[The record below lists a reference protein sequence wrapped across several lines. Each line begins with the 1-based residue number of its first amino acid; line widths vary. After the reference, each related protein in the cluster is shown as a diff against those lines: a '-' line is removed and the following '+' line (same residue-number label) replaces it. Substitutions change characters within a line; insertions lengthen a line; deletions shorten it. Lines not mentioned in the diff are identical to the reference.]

1 MKNYLVLMLILV
13 SISYA
18 HAQQVGF
25 ELKSGQVMRDKV
37 TQRTVDIAD
46 IGRINGQ
53 AYFLY
58 LPWAAVYDQA
68 AIGVTENYFVGKFD
82 KDLNLIKKTEIIIKH
97 DKKDLECCGVRMLKD
112 KLLVFSF
119 FQNSKDKKDY
129 LFVQNLDSKTLE
141 LVPNTKLIAELD
153 YSGLSKF
160 NNAVFQF
167 EISPDSSRVLI
178 FCTLLSKHGE
188 TLRKGMYVY
197 DQDMNLKWKNE
208 DVVVKFE
215 GGVFEYDR
223 FRIDNDGKVF
233 LMGMVYKDRKNYYDE
248 AHFNDRNFFSKD
260 TYFTDK
266 PNYTYQL
273 YRYTDAGRTED
284 VYPISLP
291 GKFIRTLSYMPA
303 PGNTIIC
310 TGMYASPGKISVEG
324 SFAFSYD
331 LASKQVNNLSTKE
344 FGTELTSLGF
354 DKNELN
360 RFKRSISNKQEWDPF
375 SYILSELKS
384 KKNGD
389 KYFIAE
395 QYISGTK
402 TERSGNQITYSTI
415 FMHNDLY
422 VVTLSSD
429 YQIKRIDKVSKR
441 QYWLTTDCYNSYADI
456 EKNGNLYFIYNT
468 FESSDG
474 MFKNIELGDSYVT
487 RLDENGNQLK
497 SVFRKKEDKKLPMP
511 LMKTGISL
519 PDNSIIYSLMSYN
532 WKDYQ
537 VQKITIKE

>member
-1 MKNYLVLMLILV
+1 MKNVFVLLLMLTLM
-13 SISYA
+13 SSLQ
-18 HAQQVGF
+18 AQEIGF
-25 ELKSGQVMRDKV
+25 TLKSGQVMRDKV
-37 TQRTVDIAD
+37 SQRTVDIAD

-53 AYFLY
+53 TYFLY
-58 LPWAAVYDQA
+58 LPWNAVYNQA
-68 AIGVTENYFVGKFD
+68 SIGATENYFVGKFD
-82 KDLNLIKKTEIIIKH
+82 KDLNLIKKAEIVIKH
-97 DKKDLECCGVRMLKD
+97 DKKDLECDGVRMLKD
-112 KLLVFSF
+112 KLLVFSS

-129 LFVQNLDSKTLE
+129 LFAQNLDSKTLE
-141 LVPNTKLIAELD
+141 LVPNSKLIAELD

-160 NNAVFQF
+160 NNALFQF
-167 EISPDSSRVLI
+167 GISPDSSKVLI
-178 FCTLLSKHGE
+178 FFTLVSKHGE
-188 TLRKGMYVY
+188 ALRNGMYVY

-208 DVVVKFE
+208 DVVAKYS
-215 GGVFEYDR
+215 GGVFAYDR
-223 FRIDNDGKVF
+223 FRIDNDGTVF
-233 LMGMVYKDRKNYYDE
+233 LMGMVYKDRKNYFDD

-273 YRYTDAGRTED
+273 YRYSDAGRTED
-284 VYPISLP
+284 IYTLSLP
-291 GKFIRTLSYMPA
+291 GKFIRTLNYLPDA
-303 PGNTIIC
+303 GNTIIC
-310 TGMYASPGKISVEG
+310 TGMYASEGKISVEG
-324 SFAFSYD
+324 SFAFNFD

-375 SYILSELKS
+375 AYILSEMKT

-395 QYISGTK
+395 QYIGGTK
-402 TERSGNQITYSTI
+402 TERSGNTITYSTI
-415 FMHNDLY
+415 YMHNDLY
-422 VVTLSSD
+422 AVTLGSD
-429 YQIKRIDKVSKR
+429 YQIKRIDKISKR

-487 RLDENGNQLK
+487 RLDEQGKQLK
-497 SVFRKKEDKKLPMP
+497 SIFRKKEDKKLPMP
-511 LMKTGISL
+511 LLKTGISL

-537 VQKITIKE
+537 VQKITITE